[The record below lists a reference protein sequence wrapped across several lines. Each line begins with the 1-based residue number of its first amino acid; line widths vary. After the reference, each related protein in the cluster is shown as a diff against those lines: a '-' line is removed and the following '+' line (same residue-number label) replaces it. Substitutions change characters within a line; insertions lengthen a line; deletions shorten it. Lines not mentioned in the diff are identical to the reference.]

1 MTAGLSRFLL
11 AATCSCGGLPQ
22 DPERSFPDP
31 PASPASVPLVIED
44 VRLLSMETEA
54 VVPGRTVVVEQGRI
68 TAIGDGATGRPAGA
82 LVIQGGG
89 RYLVPGLIDMHVHI
103 NQSELSAYLAA
114 GVTSVRNMWGWPA
127 LAAIMERV
135 EQGDL
140 AGPRIFSASQGLD
153 DQPVQWPATIVVS
166 SPAAA
171 AAAVRAQRD
180 AGWRWLKVYT
190 RLSRETWLAIMA
202 EARASGI
209 RALGHVPFAV
219 GIDDAL
225 AEGQH
230 TIEHLTGYDRAVSRS
245 GRAGTWAWLDAD
257 PSRYPALAARTADAG
272 TWNCPTLTIFAE
284 LSRRQHSDAEEAVIV
299 RERRRFVREL
309 HAAGARVLAGTDA
322 GIDVVA
328 PGTSLHDE
336 LAELVASGL
345 TRYQALRAATV
356 DAGQFLEEPGLG
368 TVTVGAPAD
377 LLLVQGNPLEDLA
390 RLRQFS
396 GMVHRGAWLPR

>member
-1 MTAGLSRFLL
+1 
-11 AATCSCGGLPQ
+11 
-22 DPERSFPDP
+22 
-31 PASPASVPLVIED
+31 
-44 VRLLSMETEA
+44 METEA

-68 TAIGDGATGRPAGA
+68 TAIGDGATSRPAGA

-114 GVTSVRNMWGWPA
+114 GITSVRNMWGWPA
-127 LAAIMERV
+127 LPAIMEQV
-135 EQGDL
+135 EHGDL

-166 SPAAA
+166 SPAQA

-180 AGWRWLKVYT
+180 AGWHWLKVYT
-190 RLSRETWLAIMA
+190 RLSQETWLAIMA
-202 EARASGI
+202 EARATGI

-219 GIDDAL
+219 SVDDAL
-225 AEGQH
+225 AEGQFS
-230 TIEHLTGYDRAVSRS
+230 IEHLTGYDRAVSRS
-245 GRAGTWAWLDAD
+245 GRAGTWAWLDAE
-257 PSRYPALAARTADAG
+257 PSRYAGLAARTAEAG
-272 TWNCPTLTIFAE
+272 TWNCPTLAIFAE
-284 LSRRQHSDAEEAVIV
+284 LSRRQHSDAEEAVIL

-309 HAAGARVLAGTDA
+309 HAAGARLLAGTDA

-345 TRYQALRAATV
+345 TRYQALRAATI
-356 DAGQFLEEPGLG
+356 DAGQFLEVPGLG

-390 RLRQFS
+390 RLRRFS